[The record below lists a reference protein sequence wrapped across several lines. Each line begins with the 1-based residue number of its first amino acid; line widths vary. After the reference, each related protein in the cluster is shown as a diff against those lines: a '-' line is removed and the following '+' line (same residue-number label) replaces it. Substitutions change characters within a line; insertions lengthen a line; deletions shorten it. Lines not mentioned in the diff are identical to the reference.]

1 MAAPAVAA
9 AAGASAGSAGGVG
22 AGAGAA
28 SAGAGAA
35 AVSGGLSIF
44 SSILNNAVNWKLQQ
58 EQRQFTRET
67 NQKNIDLMHEAW
79 ARDDTA
85 RQRMV
90 QDLEA
95 AGLSKW
101 LAAGAS
107 PMSSSPISVGT
118 PQQTY
123 KSDFDFGSAMDKALS
138 AYQNVQYIEQTK
150 AQTQNIRDQ
159 NRLLQAQIQAE
170 NLDNLR
176 RAHDVV
182 VFSNRKDVASTDPA
196 SMRMISELLN
206 QVQNPE
212 SAFRNTWLGNLIFG
226 GSKNVDNSDFET
238 TSSSGEVV
246 DLPFERDF
254 LEEVF
259 GKEGLQEIINEAQE
273 KEKKKKS
280 KKTYQQEADENEAAL
295 RELINAAGW

>member
-9 AAGASAGSAGGVG
+9 AAGASAGTAGGVG
-22 AGAGAA
+22 AGSAS

-35 AVSGGLSIF
+35 AVSGGMSIF
-44 SSILNNAVNWKLQQ
+44 SSILNNAVNWKVQQ
-58 EQRQFTRET
+58 EQRGLTREA
-67 NQKNIDLMHEAW
+67 NQQNIDLMHEAW

-123 KSDFDFGSAMDKALS
+123 KADFDFGSAMDKALA

-212 SAFRNTWLGNLIFG
+212 SAFRNTWLGKLIFG
-226 GSKNVDNSDFET
+226 GNVSKDNTPYESS
-238 TSSSGEVV
+238 TSSGDVV
-246 DLPFERDF
+246 DLPLEKDF
-254 LEEVF
+254 LEQVF
-259 GKEGLQEIINEAQE
+259 GKEGLQKIIDEASA